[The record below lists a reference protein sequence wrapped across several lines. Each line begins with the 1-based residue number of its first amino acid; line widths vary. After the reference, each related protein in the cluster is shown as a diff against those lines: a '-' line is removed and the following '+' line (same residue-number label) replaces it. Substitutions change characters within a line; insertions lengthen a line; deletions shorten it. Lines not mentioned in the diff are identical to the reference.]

1 MAIYLCRLSI
11 LIHLYLVDWL
21 LRAKTP
27 EELRR
32 HTEMVL
38 KLARSLG
45 ILINLDKS
53 HLIPRQFFEH
63 LGVPLDLV
71 RGLVFPTSQAVRK
84 VLLWVTYLKSYRKV
98 TAKGYLSFLGL
109 FSFISDFIPLW
120 RSM

>member
-1 MAIYLCRLSI
+1 MAIYLRRLSI
-11 LIHLYLVDWL
+11 LIDLYLVDCL

-32 HTEMVL
+32 HTEIVL

-63 LGVPLDLV
+63 LGVPFVLV
-71 RGLVFPTSQAVRK
+71 RGLVFPTSQAVHK

-109 FSFISDFIPLW
+109 FNFISDFIPL
-120 RSM
+120 